1 LASAFKDHFVFN
13 TQPTQHKSMFANATM
28 NAMART
34 SSIASVMNHDHTHA
48 DDSGHKQGDN
58 DTQTASSPQ
67 KKSLHA
73 WVQPFALQ
81 RASGTIRAQMSGAL
95 VGAHYS
101 CDPKWGVGCA
111 LGWAHNLISEGKE
124 SDVNNGIS
132 ATLPV
137 VAPYGYY
144 NGTRGKRHWSA
155 LQSIIISNG
164 AMKTSRYISAPAL
177 NGSVLKGKIPTN
189 IVISNTYIGCSIE
202 QANQWFYT
210 PYGALAIVWDRF
222 GAFSE
227 HAPAD
232 LDQPHRELAQELLLS
247 PGAHNT
253 TYAAPELGVRIAKQ
267 ASEFTLGT
275 AEYFISLAGTYLYSP
290 SNSYGM
296 NYVNNPSP
304 YTVTTGSASA
314 LYGSVA
320 LGAQITTYSQW
331 SWGLMGRVDFSRLDT
346 IYRAMLFVKKKF
358 K

>member
-1 LASAFKDHFVFN
+1 MNLA
-13 TQPTQHKSMFANATM
+13 KSLLLSTAVGMFTLQANAAELRVGIEIPSM
-28 NAMART
+28 
-34 SSIASVMNHDHTHA
+34 SVAEYHNPYVAVWLENKDNREVTNLEVWY
-48 DDSGHKQGDN
+48 DSGMENHKGNKWLKD
-58 DTQTASSPQ
+58 
-67 KKSLHA
+67 
-73 WVQPFALQ
+73 QPP
-81 RASGTIRAQMSGAL
+81 RKSGAL

-111 LGWAHNLISEGKE
+111 LGWAHNLISEGNE
-124 SDVNNGIS
+124 SDVNNGIN

-144 NGTRGKRHWSA
+144 NGTRDKRKWSA
-155 LQSIIISNG
+155 FQSIIISNG
-164 AMKTSRYISAPAL
+164 AMKTRRYISAPAL

-210 PYGALAIVWDRF
+210 PYGALAIVWDKF
-222 GAFSE
+222 GAFNE
-227 HAPAD
+227 HAPTD
-232 LDQPHRELAQELLLS
+232 LDQEHSALAAELLLS

-267 ASEFTLGT
+267 SSELTLGT
-275 AEYFISLAGTYLYSP
+275 AEYFLSLAGTYLYSP

-320 LGAQITTYSQW
+320 LGAQITTYAQW